1 MLRTLSDAEI
11 ETDAPLEVVVWTNEE
26 GTRFSPAMIGSGV
39 WAGVFDLGYGA
50 TSNPA
55 SIVYRQLIRR
65 IQNIAAPEA
74 IVDPIRSEFTRTPI
88 CFSEKAKVFV
98 AAPRKS
104 GKKKN

>member
-55 SIVYRQLIRR
+55 SIVYRQLIATNGVNLYQIHRFEVVGFR
-65 IQNIAAPEA
+65 DVFSLVTIQAW
-74 IVDPIRSEFTRTPI
+74 RLS
-88 CFSEKAKVFV
+88 
-98 AAPRKS
+98 S
-104 GKKKN
+104 GSYGPL